1 MTGAERNGTG
11 PAGTKIKICGLSRP
25 CDIETVNALRACGAG
40 PDYIGFVF
48 VDWSSRCISVET
60 AKELKKLLDVGCKA
74 VGVFVDEKAEIVI
87 GLLNSGLIDI
97 AQLQGRE
104 DEDYIKRVKQL
115 TGKPV
120 IKAFSIKTKEDILAA
135 KSSIAD
141 YVLLDSGKGGLGS
154 SFDWRLIQDLKRPYF
169 LAGGLNPQ
177 NVGEAIASL
186 HPYAVDVSSGVET
199 NHVKDRDKMTAF
211 VKAVREADAADVAGT
226 VSTADAKVVGA
237 EEIFGTEFAVSA
249 GLEGACAAEPVRAAS
264 AEFVAAADEAA
275 AESENGNAAGTEGAD
290 RKEEEL

>member
-25 CDIETVNALRACGAG
+25 CDIETVNALRAGKAG

-60 AKELKKLLDVGCKA
+60 AKELKKLLDPGCKA
-74 VGVFVDEKAEIVI
+74 VGVFVDEKAEVVI
-87 GLLNSGLIDI
+87 GLLKSGLIDLV
-97 AQLQGRE
+97 QLQGRE
-104 DEDYIKRVKQL
+104 DEDYIGRVRLL

-135 KSSIAD
+135 ESSSAD

-169 LAGGLNPQ
+169 LAGGLTPQ

-199 NHVKDRDKMTAF
+199 DHVKDRAKMSAF
-211 VKAVREADAADVAGT
+211 VKAVREADADGT
-226 VSTADAKVVGA
+226 A
-237 EEIFGTEFAVSA
+237 E
-249 GLEGACAAEPVRAAS
+249 L
-264 AEFVAAADEAA
+264 
-275 AESENGNAAGTEGAD
+275 ENGNAAGTKGAD